1 MSDELTNPHISAV
14 FGHYKDTVFPLLGG
28 RQYSLTI
35 GQGVSPCPNMVNA
48 GESHDH
54 IRKVGSL
61 CGC

>member
-1 MSDELTNPHISAV
+1 MSDELTNPHISA
-14 FGHYKDTVFPLLGG
+14 VFPLLGG

-48 GESHDH
+48 GEPHDH